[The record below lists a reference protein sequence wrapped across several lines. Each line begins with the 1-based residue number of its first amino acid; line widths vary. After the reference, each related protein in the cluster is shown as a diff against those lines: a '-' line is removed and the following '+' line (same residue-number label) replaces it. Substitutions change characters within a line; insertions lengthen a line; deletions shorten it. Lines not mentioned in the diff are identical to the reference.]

1 MFQKKEGAVNSY
13 EGCLS
18 FPDVYTYV
26 RRYKNVTVKAL
37 DLKGKHFIV
46 EGKDGE
52 LLARAIQHEFDHLN
66 GILFVDHSRNR
77 FDADKELSEKG
88 LPPVQVDYLL
98 EEPELEEIIVK
109 ENSVIVDK
117 YDHSFIV
124 WANATKLTGI
134 PEIDNAINNMKNAL
148 MFAID
153 NNKNKILI
161 ANKAVAVL
169 YAIYYYYIEYES
181 DVFLENAIAIK
192 TIFNKYEKYCL
203 DIDSIKN
210 AQYEFAINTL
220 TKDKIIKSDLSFND
234 FLKKIGGK

>member
-1 MFQKKEGAVNSY
+1 MSVRKIVKYGSDVLRQKSKEITKISKKIQVLAEDLLDTMYANNGVGLAGPQVGELLRIFVIDVSDPKGPCNPMVFINPKIIKKDGAIACN

-37 DLKGKHFIV
+37 DLKGKPFIV

-117 YDHSFIV
+117 M
-124 WANATKLTGI
+124 
-134 PEIDNAINNMKNAL
+134 E
-148 MFAID
+148 
-153 NNKNKILI
+153 
-161 ANKAVAVL
+161 
-169 YAIYYYYIEYES
+169 E
-181 DVFLENAIAIK
+181 
-192 TIFNKYEKYCL
+192 
-203 DIDSIKN
+203 
-210 AQYEFAINTL
+210 
-220 TKDKIIKSDLSFND
+220 DKE
-234 FLKKIGGK
+234 